1 MKFGQKDKIEQ
12 LSIHNPYCR
21 DMNGIYCI
29 VEIKDDPWCLYYLLE
44 RTIEKHLPCGW
55 DSWLFMQTA
64 PKSTI
69 EKRKF
74 YHVDYTCDDF
84 HIFRKEGYSYRGKL
98 GKNYPNMRFKALALR
113 CGFENPE
120 RFTGRAARCTGI
132 ANSKCKYWL
141 IVMLYMYLYFIFLL
155 LIFVFTSWRRCSKY
169 DVSQSKTQ
177 VYQCEQRLQ

>member
-1 MKFGQKDKIEQ
+1 
-12 LSIHNPYCR
+12 
-21 DMNGIYCI
+21 
-29 VEIKDDPWCLYYLLE
+29 
-44 RTIEKHLPCGW
+44 
-55 DSWLFMQTA
+55 
-64 PKSTI
+64 
-69 EKRKF
+69 
-74 YHVDYTCDDF
+74 
-84 HIFRKEGYSYRGKL
+84 
-98 GKNYPNMRFKALALR
+98 MRFKALAVR